1 LNGQLP
7 WRVKSTM
14 EWNMRAALLGLAA
27 AAIMATSAPV
37 SPVSAQGVSVEGP
50 GVGVRIGERDR
61 WRDRDWRD
69 RDDVRIHRRERFT
82 VGGEGCR
89 TVTVRERRPNGT
101 LVVRRKSTC

>member
-1 LNGQLP
+1 
-7 WRVKSTM
+7 M

-27 AAIMATSAPV
+27 AAIMATAAPV

-61 WRDRDWRD
+61 YRDC
-69 RDDVRIHRRERFT
+69 DDVRIHRRERVT

-89 TVTVRERRPNGT
+89 SVTVRERRPDGT
-101 LVVRRKSTC
+101 TITRRKSTC